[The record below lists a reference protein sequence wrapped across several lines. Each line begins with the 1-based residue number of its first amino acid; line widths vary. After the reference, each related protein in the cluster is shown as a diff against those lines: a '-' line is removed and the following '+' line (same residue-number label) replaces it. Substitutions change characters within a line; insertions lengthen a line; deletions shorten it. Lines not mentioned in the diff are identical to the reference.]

1 MNRIRPSEHFAKIG
15 HPPAVLRIIGD
26 HIEGLEQIISLTDN
40 RGGFYDG
47 NRKRDVL

>member
-26 HIEGLEQIISLTDN
+26 HIEGLDQIIALTDN
-40 RGGFYDG
+40 RGDSMMAIE
-47 NRKRDVL
+47 RDVL